1 MNVGLESSCEVN
13 GESRRSM
20 KSSGLSSKSSSTTTV
35 SMADFAFAFAFAFPL
50 GLGVFGLVKFCWVKF
65 LASCLDLTVGAT
77 GAVLGAALVA
87 VSGFRNAGMLLRGGK
102 EMLTDLVAKGPD
114 NTLLGRGGSLR
125 QSPLPGCLTVGVPF
139 CFLLTNNLMSL
150 GVLTVKSKQ
159 NCGLGG
165 VVVARLSP
173 AKIPS
178 PGLGTAFALCKF
190 AMNFLVSSKAFV
202 TKGDFLLELL
212 ELLEV
217 TLDVMVQKLKFMSMS
232 EICFVFVVVRCLLRI
247 VRPMRKFT
255 VLELP
260 LEYSQ

>member
-1 MNVGLESSCEVN
+1 
-13 GESRRSM
+13 M

-35 SMADFAFAFAFAFPL
+35 SAFVFAFALAFTL
-50 GLGVFGLVKFCWVKF
+50 LGVVTNFF
-65 LASCLDLTVGAT
+65 ANCLDLTVGAI
-77 GAVLGAALVA
+77 GAVFGEALVA
-87 VSGFRNAGMLLRGGK
+87 VKGLRSAGTVLRGGK
-102 EMLTDLVAKGPD
+102 EILTDLMANGPD
-114 NTLLGRGGSLR
+114 NTRLGRGGSLR

-202 TKGDFLLELL
+202 TKGDFWLELD
-212 ELLEV
+212 EV
-217 TLDVMVQKLKFMSMS
+217 ALDVMVVVKRCFSWVHV
-232 EICFVFVVVRCLLRI
+232 FVFVVVCVCVCVLSQCKCYSLGTRHLR
-247 VRPMRKFT
+247 RP
-255 VLELP
+255 EN
-260 LEYSQ
+260 Y